1 MLQLGLWLILNHLLS
16 CGATEYLARIRF
28 LSLISSW
35 WKKFNM
41 CSYIFRHCRCS
52 IQTGESFLWI
62 HMLFHCFQRLLLSV
76 CEQKNISILLVSTTP
91 NAKGLSY
98 CRQTWIFFQT
108 THSVMALRR
117 NGARQN
123 SELGTSKRNQL
134 ESKIEI
140 FQVPCPFFSASSASG
155 RTRTPRPPRPNLAV
169 NWKRNVES

>member
-1 MLQLGLWLILNHLLS
+1 MP
-16 CGATEYLARIRF
+16 
-28 LSLISSW
+28 
-35 WKKFNM
+35 KD
-41 CSYIFRHCRCS
+41 CR
-52 IQTGESFLWI
+52 TVVKREF
-62 HMLFHCFQRLLLSV
+62 
-76 CEQKNISILLVSTTP
+76 
-91 NAKGLSY
+91 
-98 CRQTWIFFQT
+98 FFQT